1 MPHADPAAAHRRE
14 HVGTLIQIDGSD
26 HRWFEDRA
34 ARSDQ
39 AQKPVNSKQDSC
51 SYAIEA
57 DLRYQPQIG

>member
-34 ARSDQ
+34 AHSDQ
-39 AQKPVNSKQDSC
+39 AQMPVNSEQDSC
-51 SYAIEA
+51 SYVIES
-57 DLRYQPQIG
+57 DL